1 MNIYLI
7 FILILSALFLIT
19 LTFAIWQCRLCKE
32 KDERLKRQVEIYDRL
47 LKEHVCLQRAM
58 DFRQKKAEETNEKID
73 SLHNGV
79 LSADDI
85 LPKRK
90 G

>member
-1 MNIYLI
+1 MTPSLTVILVLTGLLLI
-7 FILILSALFLIT
+7 ALAFD
-19 LTFAIWQCRLCKE
+19 IWQYRLCRK
-32 KDERLKRQVEIYDRL
+32 KDESLKRQTEIYDRL
-47 LKEHVCLQRAM
+47 LKEYVCLQRAM